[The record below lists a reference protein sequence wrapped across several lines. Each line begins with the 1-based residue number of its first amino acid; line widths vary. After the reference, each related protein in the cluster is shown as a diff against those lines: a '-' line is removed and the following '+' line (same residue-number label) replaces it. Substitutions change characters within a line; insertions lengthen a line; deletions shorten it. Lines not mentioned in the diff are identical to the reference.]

1 MRAARLGRL
10 DVLLCRVSDHL
21 HAVENRC
28 SQAAT
33 ELANG
38 RLRGNLLEYPLQGA
52 EFDVRTGNRTQPPAR
67 RPIGIFAVRTENG
80 PYPVGI
86 PSDDR
91 VVPRVSDRVDRHPEF
106 VSGIGAGRP
115 GARVGREAS
124 PDLLLDP
131 SGIDRIVPRYGD
143 RP

>member
-1 MRAARLGRL
+1 MRAARVGRL

-28 SQAAT
+28 SHAAT

-52 EFDVRTGNRTQPPAR
+52 EFEVKTGNPTQPPAR

-80 PYPVGI
+80 QYPVGI
-86 PSDDR
+86 PSDD
-91 VVPRVSDRVDRHPEF
+91 
-106 VSGIGAGRP
+106 
-115 GARVGREAS
+115 
-124 PDLLLDP
+124 
-131 SGIDRIVPRYGD
+131 
-143 RP
+143 